1 MTRLSHS
8 IGRFAY
14 HGVSR
19 SALGSRTRS
28 CLPSIYL
35 NAKVGAA
42 PISAPRYLSIGSS
55 QWKALSSDQQ
65 HPSSKQAESPVST
78 TATAAAITESEYN
91 ALADTYLD
99 KVVTRLEELQ
109 DEREDV
115 DVEFSVGILLP
126 LPV

>member
-1 MTRLSHS
+1 M
-8 IGRFAY
+8 
-14 HGVSR
+14 
-19 SALGSRTRS
+19 
-28 CLPSIYL
+28 
-35 NAKVGAA
+35 
-42 PISAPRYLSIGSS
+42 
-55 QWKALSSDQQ
+55 
-65 HPSSKQAESPVST
+65 ST